1 MDMFDIFEQPYTL
14 IGAAVIVLF
23 VVFTYRSVI
32 PEKRQWWQF
41 LIPVFVASGG
51 IGLDMLVETDL
62 EKINS
67 VISTVIQAV
76 QEEDCDSIEVLIA
89 EDYRDSYH
97 DTKRELMIHCRR
109 KLTSPLVYKNKKT
122 SCLVELS
129 PPKAKATVFMTTTFD
144 KNSYV
149 TQSYKSFIFFK
160 IELRFQKQPDK
171 TWLISRV
178 ELLEID
184 KQAAKWNDIR

>member
-1 MDMFDIFEQPYTL
+1 MFDFFEQPYTL

-32 PEKRQWWQF
+32 PEKRHWWQF
-41 LIPVFVASGG
+41 LIPVFVAAAG

-67 VISTVIQAV
+67 IISTVIQAV
-76 QEEDCDSIEVLIA
+76 QEEDCDSLEAFIA
-89 EDYRDSYH
+89 EDYSDSYH
-97 DTKRELMIHCRR
+97 KTKRELMIHCRR
-109 KLTSPLVYKNKKT
+109 KLTPPLVYKNKKT

-129 PPKAKATVFMTTTFD
+129 PPKAKATLFMTTTFD
-144 KNSYV
+144 KSSYV
-149 TQSYKSFIFFK
+149 SQNYKPFIFFK
-160 IELRFQKQPDK
+160 VELRFEKQPDK
-171 TWLISRV
+171 TWLISRS

-184 KQAAKWNDIR
+184 KQPAKWNDIR